1 MGSCSMDDGDSSENV
16 TFKLNWCFVF
26 FFQSLSRLFQFA
38 DNVKCRRISLK
49 LISLRLHSSLE
60 RERKIRRRLFAFS
73 IKR

>member
-1 MGSCSMDDGDSSENV
+1 MGSFSMDDGDSSENV
-16 TFKLNWCFVF
+16 TFKLNWCF
-26 FFQSLSRLFQFA
+26 FFQSLSRLFQLA

-60 RERKIRRRLFAFS
+60 RERKNRRRLFAFS

>member
-1 MGSCSMDDGDSSENV
+1 MGSFSMDDGDSSENV
-16 TFKLNWCFVF
+16 TFKLNWWFF

-38 DNVKCRRISLK
+38 DNVNCRRISLK

>member
-1 MGSCSMDDGDSSENV
+1 MGSFSMDDGDSSENV
-16 TFKLNWCFVF
+16 TFKLNWCFF

>member
-1 MGSCSMDDGDSSENV
+1 MGSFSMDDGDSSENV
-16 TFKLNWCFVF
+16 TFKLNWWF

>member
-1 MGSCSMDDGDSSENV
+1 MGSFSMDDGDSRENV
-16 TFKLNWCFVF
+16 TFKLNWCF

-38 DNVKCRRISLK
+38 DNVKCRRILLK

>member
-1 MGSCSMDDGDSSENV
+1 MGSFSMDDGDSSENV
-16 TFKLNWCFVF
+16 TFKLNWCF
-26 FFQSLSRLFQFA
+26 FFQSLSRLFQFT